1 MTIETVSASAMATP
15 TSASKTEIASAT
27 EIAVVAPLSS
37 PTTVAESISVGGS
50 GPYFVQTTARHHQS
64 HPVQS
69 STPNNNGRN
78 SIQKRHQSLQANTG
92 NSGNMGNSNNNDNM
106 NATIQPLRHKSS
118 PTSSYLV
125 KRSVVSLKKGLIS
138 YDKFM
143 VLCAPISVQDIQ
155 SVYELL
161 FVSDPSRPVDTRSI
175 PWLGN
180 VAFAAVK
187 ATPLLV
193 ILPSETRVDSP
204 VFIHFD
210 EVRSISDEVALSSA
224 CTFVLHLAKTDLRF
238 VCKTSTDYVEWI
250 RYLTIAFEIAA
261 SSFLSSAD
269 DLCHRANVNSAMLQ
283 QNHHLQFM
291 QPTSQTP
298 PPGLAHQHY
307 GASSIGGGVS
317 DIGRLESLSQ
327 LYAST
332 PNNHLASPIQQQYG
346 PSKTSMVHTTGNSI
360 ANGGDRS

>member
-27 EIAVVAPLSS
+27 EIAVVTPLPS

-187 ATPLLV
+187 
-193 ILPSETRVDSP
+193 
-204 VFIHFD
+204 
-210 EVRSISDEVALSSA
+210 VALSSA

>member
-37 PTTVAESISVGGS
+37 PTTVAESISVGGVPLLCTDNCS
-50 GPYFVQTTARHHQS
+50 PPSVSSSAG
-64 HPVQS
+64 

-78 SIQKRHQSLQANTG
+78 SIQKRHQSLQATG
-92 NSGNMGNSNNNDNM
+92 NSGNMGNSNNDNM

-161 FVSDPSRPVDTRSI
+161 FVSDPSRPVDTVRSH
-175 PWLGN
+175 
-180 VAFAAVK
+180 

-269 DLCHRANVNSAMLQ
+269 DLCHRAMNSAMLQ